1 MYKSLPKLEKTF
13 TIDLVGETTGL
24 EYKGQFTA
32 KCVLSIRD
40 RQAIEL
46 EKSRLTADYANPSGT
61 LFAIASMV
69 ATLRA
74 KLVEFPDW
82 WKEVGLGSDLL
93 DENVLIE
100 VYEKTEDIAKE
111 WKESLK
117 KQAGEEKDK
126 EGNEKKGK

>member
-69 ATLRA
+69 STLRA
-74 KLVEFPDW
+74 KLIEFPDW

-126 EGNEKKGK
+126 EGNEKKEK